1 VRLSY
6 WNPAK
11 AVDVLNNQQR
21 VSFTYDKGTVTPG
34 DPNPA
39 VVKATVAAF
48 TLQLPAS
55 ELTADPNLAEPPV
68 PYY

>member
-1 VRLSY
+1 M
-6 WNPAK
+6 
-11 AVDVLNNQQR
+11 LNKQQR

-34 DPNPA
+34 DPTA
-39 VVKATVAAF
+39 VVEATVAAF